1 MVGMTPPNKSR
12 VRLRPEARRDQL
24 LAIGAQLLAERHLD
38 EVQITEI
45 ADRAGVSRGLLYH
58 YFPTKQDFAIAV
70 ARSACA
76 EVFAAEPDPAL
87 PIAERARRVLEAYVE
102 FAEGNQDAYR
112 AMHTSLMAD
121 PRVRELRAADLAD
134 HERRVLGAFG
144 VAEPSSMLRA
154 AVRGWLAFVIAVI
167 VDWLADRG
175 GMSREDVAE
184 LCTRTLVDVVGRYV
198 SADD

>member
-1 MVGMTPPNKSR
+1 LT
-12 VRLRPEARRDQL
+12 
-24 LAIGAQLLAERHLD
+24 IGAQLLAERHLD

-87 PIAERARRVLEAYVE
+87 PVDERARRVLDAYVE
-102 FAEGNQDAYR
+102 FAEANQDAYR
-112 AMHTSLMAD
+112 AMHISLVAD
-121 PRVRELRAADLAD
+121 PRVRELRAADLAG
-134 HERRVLGAFG
+134 HEQRVLGAFG
-144 VAEPSSMLRA
+144 IAEPSPILRA
-154 AVRGWLAFVIAVI
+154 AIRGWLAFVIAVI
-167 VDWLADRG
+167 LDWLADRG
-175 GMSREDVAE
+175 GMSREDVVE

-198 SADD
+198 SADG